1 MGYEFFIA
9 KRYLRM
15 GRGSLF
21 LSMITSISI
30 LGVFLGVASLLV
42 VLAVMSGFQ
51 KDLRDKILGTN
62 SHVIVLKFNNEPMD
76 EYREIL
82 PKVREFPSVIG
93 ESPFIFSKAMI
104 EHKSYADGIAVRGVD
119 PGTMAEVTDIADK
132 IVVGSMDFQEDSS
145 IPGIVVGVDL
155 ADNLRAYL
163 GDTLTLASPLNVTQ
177 TPVGSV
183 PRMKKFQV
191 VGMFDAGMYEYNTA
205 LAYISLNSAQKFL
218 GMGAG
223 VTGIEVKLENLYEA
237 PRVADEIAASL
248 GFPYRTTDW
257 VKMNRNLFAA
267 LKLEKTTMFIILT
280 LIIIVAAFNIIATL
294 VMLVIQKTKEI
305 GILKSMGATQH
316 SIMRIFMLD
325 GLTIGGI
332 GTLLGVLGGILISW
346 LLSKYKFISLPADV
360 YFIDRLPVHMEVFDF
375 ILVALSALVITFLA
389 TLYPAFRASQLT
401 PVEAIRAE

>member
-1 MGYEFFIA
+1 
-9 KRYLRM
+9 M

-62 SHVIVLKFNNEPMD
+62 SHVIVLKFHNEPMD

-82 PKVREFPSVIG
+82 PRVKEFPSVIG

-104 EHKSYADGIAVRGVD
+104 EHKKYADGIAVRGVD
-119 PGTMAEVTDIADK
+119 PGTMAEVTDITEK
-132 IVVGSMDFQEDSS
+132 IVVGNIDFQDDSS

-177 TPVGSV
+177 TPVGNV
-183 PRMKKFQV
+183 PRMKKFKLI
-191 VGMFDAGMYEYNTA
+191 GMFDAGMYEYNTA
-205 LAYISLNSAQKFL
+205 LAYISLPSAQKFL
-218 GMGAG
+218 GMGDG
-223 VTGIEVKLENLYEA
+223 VTGIELKLENLYEA
-237 PRVADEIAASL
+237 PRVANEIAASL

-257 VKMNRNLFAA
+257 VAMNRNLFAA

-332 GTLLGVLGGILISW
+332 GTLFGVLGGILISW

-360 YFIDRLPVHMEVFDF
+360 YFIDSLPVHMEVFDF